1 MQHIGTQT
9 IETERLYLRPFRAS
23 DAPAMFRNWASDSAV
38 TQYVTWKTHETAQ
51 ETAAITAAWEKQ
63 AAEDPRVYQW
73 AIELKSLGEPIGS
86 ISAMHVNESVES
98 AELGWCIGRQWW
110 GRGIMPEAARRVL
123 RHAFEDLGLTR
134 VWCCFYE
141 GNEKSKRVQ
150 QKLGFRYV
158 RTDENVPVPLLGE
171 VRTDHV
177 NLMTKAD
184 WAELSRANIS
194 YVAANARFN
203 YRVCGILLS
212 EGRILAMHDER
223 SPYYYLPGG
232 RVKLGEIAEDAVLR
246 EIREELGVS
255 ARILRPLWLNQAFFT
270 EEVDGLR
277 YHELCLYFLLD
288 ASGTDLAERGEG
300 FTVAERQHSLRF
312 EWLAF
317 DRLKDE
323 YFYPN
328 FLKTEIFSLPEHLVL
343 RTEIE

>member
-1 MQHIGTQT
+1 MILT
-9 IETERLYLRPFRAS
+9 TERLILRPWEEADAEECFRYA
-23 DAPAMFRNWASDSAV
+23 
-38 TQYVTWKTHETAQ
+38 K
-51 ETAAITAAWEKQ
+51 
-63 AAEDPRVYQW
+63 DPRVGPMAGWPAHRSVEESRQIIREVLAVPETY
-73 AIELKSLGEPIGS
+73 AIVWKQTGLPIGAVGLNRS
-86 ISAMHVNESVES
+86 TRIAPGQDE
-98 AELGWCIGRQWW
+98 AELGYWLGVPYW

-123 RHAFEDLGLTR
+123 RRAFEDLGLER
-134 VWCCFYE
+134 VWCAYYE
-141 GNEKSKRVQ
+141 GNEKSRRVQ

-194 YVAANARFN
+194 YVAANAKFN

-223 SPYYYLPGG
+223 SPYFYLPGG
-232 RVKLGEIAEDAVLR
+232 RVKLGENAEDAVLR

-300 FTVAERQHSLRF
+300 FTVAERHHSLRF

-323 YFYPN
+323 YFYPS